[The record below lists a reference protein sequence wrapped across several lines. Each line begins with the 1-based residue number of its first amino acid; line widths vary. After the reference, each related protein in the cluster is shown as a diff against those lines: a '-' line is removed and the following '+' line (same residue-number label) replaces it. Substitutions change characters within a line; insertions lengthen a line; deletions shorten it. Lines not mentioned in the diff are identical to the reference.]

1 MKLIVRW
8 SAAGA
13 AFGLLFVLLA
23 WAIAANDVAG
33 ITFREAHEMMP
44 VIWVVDLA
52 PIVLLIVGAG
62 IGVFHARLVQ
72 VNERAEELAQDI
84 AGAWTSDF
92 QRSNA
97 ELATT
102 LEAQEQFLATV
113 SHEFRTPLT
122 SILGYAEL
130 AAEEEASPTLTA
142 FISEIGDSAQFLL
155 SMVNELLDVARMSR
169 SGVTLNL
176 QNVDANKE
184 LRSVTD
190 LLRPLA
196 SSSKIGLRFDT
207 AALGECR
214 ADPLRLRQIVTNLVA
229 NAVKYSDSGTV
240 ELRSRLA
247 GGNFVIEVID
257 EGQGLA
263 PEDLERVFAPF
274 ERVGAAERADST
286 GLGLTLSRAM
296 ANAMDGEL
304 SAWSAGPGKGSTFT
318 LTLPMASDAAA
329 ETRQA
334 QLTGTAA

>member
-8 SAAGA
+8 AAAGA
-13 AFGLLFVLLA
+13 VFGLLFVVLA
-23 WAIAANDVAG
+23 WAIGSSDVAG
-33 ITFREAHEMMP
+33 IGFREIHQMMP
-44 VIWVVDLA
+44 IMWVVDLA
-52 PIVLLIVGAG
+52 PVVLMIVGAA
-62 IGVFHARLVQ
+62 IGAFHHRLVM
-72 VNERAEELAQDI
+72 VNEKAEFLARDI
-84 AGAWTSDF
+84 AGAWTADF

-97 ELATT
+97 ELASTIK
-102 LEAQEQFLATV
+102 AQEQFLATV

-130 AAEEEASPTLTA
+130 AAEVEASPTLTA
-142 FISEIGDSAQFLL
+142 FIAEIADSAQFLL
-155 SMVNELLDVARMSR
+155 SMVNELLDVAKMSR

-176 QNVDANKE
+176 ENVDANKE

-196 SSSKIGLRFDT
+196 SSSMIGLRFDT

-229 NAVKYSDSGTV
+229 NAVKYSESGTV

-247 GGNFVIEVID
+247 KGSFVIEVID
-257 EGQGLA
+257 QGQGLA

-318 LTLPMASDAAA
+318 LTLPMASDAAE